1 MFTTIC
7 VLTMRT
13 PPGDMKIPLPI
24 IDPTMTVTP
33 LSRDIFAFN
42 SIVLLSDFF
51 LSGEFI
57 FSGVSGIS
65 FRGTIS

>member
-1 MFTTIC
+1 
-7 VLTMRT
+7 MRT

-24 IDPTMTVTP
+24 IDPTMTVIP
-33 LSRDIFAFN
+33 FSRDILAFN
-42 SIVLLSDFF
+42 SIVLSFLTGELS
-51 LSGEFI
+51 

>member
-1 MFTTIC
+1 
-7 VLTMRT
+7 MRT

-33 LSRDIFAFN
+33 LSRDILAFS
-42 SIVLLSDFF
+42 SIVLFSDVF
-51 LSGEFI
+51 LAGEFI